1 MREAL
6 RMPFY
11 RSNSTE
17 NRAPDVINFD
27 NSTVYYYSGKLPV
40 QVRNIV
46 WLVVVK

>member
-27 NSTVYYYSGKLPV
+27 DSTVYYYSGQLPV
-40 QVRNIV
+40 QVHVV